1 MPTRTES
8 DPTRPIV
15 DIAHAQFGERV
26 QDPFL
31 VLAVEHRGID
41 EPFTVITLGNRTGRI
56 ETAPFWLKD
65 LPRISGIVKGDV
77 VQVIG
82 EIAPYRDRRQLKVLS
97 IRVLPKDG
105 IDWWSLLPS
114 VGDLGPYW
122 DAVDRWRTDITRP
135 RLRAVVDLCFSNQ
148 GFRAQFEACP
158 ASLSAHHAALGGLL
172 RHTAEVAAIARAIAR
187 VCQAEAE
194 LVLAGALLHDIG
206 KVEAYRWRGGFDLS
220 EQGALFGPQVL
231 GARML
236 ERMVREAQAPP
247 CTDQELAL
255 LQHLVLTQADTDD
268 TTAPVRPATL
278 EATALYHADQASART
293 ALFADVVASPD
304 LFPGGTRLSS
314 GGVRRLEGRRVHRGQ
329 SEWGLEDQEAADK
342 KKGRP
347 SGS

>member
-1 MPTRTES
+1 MPIRTES
-8 DPTRPIV
+8 EPHRPIV
-15 DIAHAQFGERV
+15 DIGHAQFGERV

-31 VLAVEHRGID
+31 VVAVEQRGTD
-41 EPFTVITLGNRTGRI
+41 EPFTVITLGNPTGRI

-105 IDWWSLLPS
+105 IDWWSLMPS
-114 VGDLGPYW
+114 VGDPSPYW
-122 DAVDRWRTDITRP
+122 DAVDRWRTDIARP

-148 GFRAQFEACP
+148 DFRAQFEACP
-158 ASLSAHHAALGGLL
+158 ASLRAHHAVLGGLL

-187 VCQAEAE
+187 VCQAQADV
-194 LVLAGALLHDIG
+194 VLAGALLHDIG
-206 KVEAYRWRGGFDLS
+206 KIEAYRWPGGFDLS
-220 EQGALFGPQVL
+220 ERGALFGPQVL

-236 ERMVREAQAPP
+236 EQMVREAQIPP
-247 CTDQELAL
+247 CTDHELAL
-255 LQHLVLTQADTDD
+255 LQHLVLAQADTDD

-278 EATALYHADQASART
+278 EATVLHHADQASART
-293 ALFADVVASPD
+293 ALFADVAASSD
-304 LFPGGTRLSS
+304 LFPGETQLST
-314 GGVRRLEGRRVHRGQ
+314 GGIRQLAGRRVHRGH
-329 SEWGLEDQEAADK
+329 SDWGSAEQEAADK

>member
-8 DPTRPIV
+8 DRNRPIV
-15 DIAHAQFGERV
+15 DIAGVQFGQRV

-41 EPFTVITLGNRTGRI
+41 EPFTVIALGNRTGRI

-82 EIAPYRDRRQLKVLS
+82 EIAAYRDRRQLKVLS

-105 IDWWSLLPS
+105 IDWWSLMPS
-114 VGDLGPYW
+114 VGDLDPYW
-122 DAVDRWRTDITRP
+122 EAVDRWRGDITRP
-135 RLRAVVDLCFSNQ
+135 HLRAVVDLCFSNQ
-148 GFRAQFEACP
+148 DFRAQFEACP
-158 ASLSAHHAALGGLL
+158 ASLTAHHAALGGLL

-187 VCQAEAE
+187 VCQAEVDV
-194 LVLAGALLHDIG
+194 VLAGALLHDIG
-206 KVEAYRWRGGFDLS
+206 KIEAYRWQGGFDLS
-220 EQGALFGPQVL
+220 EQGALLGPQVL

-236 ERMVREAQAPP
+236 ERMVREAETPP
-247 CTDQELAL
+247 CTDRELAL
-255 LQHLVLTQADTDD
+255 LQHLVLAQADTGD
-268 TTAPVRPATL
+268 TAGPIRPATL
-278 EATALYHADQASART
+278 AATALYHADQASART
-293 ALFADVVASPD
+293 ALCADAIASPD
-304 LFPGGTRLSS
+304 LFQGKAQVSS
-314 GGVRRLEGRRVHRGQ
+314 SHVRQLEGRQVLSGQ
-329 SEWGLEDQEAADK
+329 SDWGLEEPAADK